1 MLNTHTLNTQ
11 ALNARRA
18 AAVDLS
24 RLHGVMR
31 MSGALWPTVW
41 GALSGEMAMHGGRL
55 LQPVIQPALLGG
67 MAIGGTLAA
76 FHATYVQ
83 MPPQTVEL
91 VMDGALHPTF
101 YGTLSGAMSLD
112 GAQRFLTYLNIP
124 PTAVAYVL
132 AVDALAMPI
141 GHERIAYVMEEE

>member
-41 GALSGEMAMHGGRL
+41 GALSGEMAMHGGGFFSLSFSRRCW
-55 LQPVIQPALLGG
+55 
-67 MAIGGTLAA
+67 AA
-76 FHATYVQ
+76 WQ
-83 MPPQTVEL
+83 
-91 VMDGALHPTF
+91 
-101 YGTLSGAMSLD
+101 
-112 GAQRFLTYLNIP
+112 
-124 PTAVAYVL
+124 
-132 AVDALAMPI
+132 
-141 GHERIAYVMEEE
+141 